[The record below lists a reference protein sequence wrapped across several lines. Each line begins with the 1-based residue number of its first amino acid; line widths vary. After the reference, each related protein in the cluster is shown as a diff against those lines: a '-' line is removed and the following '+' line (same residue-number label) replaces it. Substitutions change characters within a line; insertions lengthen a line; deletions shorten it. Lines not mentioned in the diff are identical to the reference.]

1 MEEYENKISK
11 LNTENKSMGKET
23 WILKEENELLNSKVN
38 LLEKQ
43 EEQIQKDFSTLEARV
58 NQGIFSLM
66 TELVESSGKR
76 EC

>member
-11 LNTENKSMGKET
+11 LNTENKTMGKET

-43 EEQIQKDFSTLEARV
+43 EEQIQKDISTLEAKV
-58 NQGIFSLM
+58 EFFIGFNNLIIA
-66 TELVESSGKR
+66 LVESN
-76 EC
+76 